1 MSINSS
7 LFLPNYIVLVSM
19 ARNNKVRFNVVH
31 RLLHSQLEKDTFL
44 LVKKKCLFLEKIF
57 KTKCSLVRFL

>member
-1 MSINSS
+1 
-7 LFLPNYIVLVSM
+7 M